1 MRLQEVSA
9 TNVKKTRSI
18 AGRVVKMIMEEIK
31 NLNLKDSGIDA
42 ERRHFSVILT
52 AIQQRADKAFMK
64 KVSNRMDSNNAR
76 IK

>member
-31 NLNLKDSGIDA
+31 ALDLKDSGIDA
-42 ERRHFSVILT
+42 ERRY
-52 AIQQRADKAFMK
+52 
-64 KVSNRMDSNNAR
+64 
-76 IK
+76 

>member
-42 ERRHFSVILT
+42 ERWHFSAILT

>member
-31 NLNLKDSGIDA
+31 NLNLKGGGIDA

-52 AIQQRADKAFMK
+52 AIQQRADKTFMK
-64 KVSNRMDSNNAR
+64 KVSNRMDPNNAR

>member
-1 MRLQEVSA
+1 MRLQEVNA

-31 NLNLKDSGIDA
+31 NLDLKNGGIDA
-42 ERRHFSVILT
+42 ERRYFSAILT
-52 AIQQRADKAFMK
+52 AIQQKADKTFMK
-64 KVSNRMDSNNAR
+64 KVSNRMEPNNAR

>member
-1 MRLQEVSA
+1 
-9 TNVKKTRSI
+9 
-18 AGRVVKMIMEEIK
+18 MIMEEIK

-64 KVSNRMDSNNAR
+64 KVSNRMDPNNAR